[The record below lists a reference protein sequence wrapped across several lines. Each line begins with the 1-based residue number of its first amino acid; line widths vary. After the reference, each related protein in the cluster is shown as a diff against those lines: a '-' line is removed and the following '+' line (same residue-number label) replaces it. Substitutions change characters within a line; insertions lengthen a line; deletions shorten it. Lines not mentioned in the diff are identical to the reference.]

1 MEVAAPET
9 RALGPWPPGQEVRL
23 LVPIIR
29 AQTATALMDVGDA
42 LANRAG
48 TSGEILGLVEIP
60 SGRPDGV
67 AETLTGRRRD
77 LLRWIAATD
86 RSKPGARL
94 AIQMRV
100 VHRVAQGIRE
110 VVYENQTNLIVI
122 EWPGL
127 GTRRPRALGSVLEN
141 LVLDPPADLILV
153 RPDPGRLYVPDRG
166 RILVALRG
174 GHNAQLAAEAAV
186 ALARA
191 HHAEL
196 TLLHV
201 VEGGMEPAARART
214 EGTMRQLAA
223 RLGYRRTATVVRPSP
238 AAAAILKESQAH
250 DVTVIGAHADA
261 THSPVLVGSELA
273 DTVRRLPGTV
283 IIAKCREP

>member
-1 MEVAAPET
+1 MLAPWS
-9 RALGPWPPGQEVRL
+9 AHQEVRL

-42 LANRAG
+42 LASRRG
-48 TSGEILGLVEIP
+48 TSGEILGLVEVP
-60 SGRPDGV
+60 GGHPEGV
-67 AETLTGRRRD
+67 IQTLTARRRD

-86 RSKPGARL
+86 RSKPGAKL

-100 VHRVAQGIRE
+100 VHNVAQGIRE
-110 VVYENQTNLIVI
+110 VVYENQTTLIVI

-153 RPDPGRLYVPDRG
+153 RPDPGRLYVPNRG
-166 RILVALRG
+166 RVLAALRG
-174 GHNAQLAAEAAV
+174 GLNARLAAEAAV
-186 ALARA
+186 AVARA
-191 HHAEL
+191 HKAGL

-201 VEGGMEPAARART
+201 VEGNMT
-214 EGTMRQLAA
+214 EGAAAEAEAALRQLAS
-223 RLGYRRTATVVRPSP
+223 RLSYRRTSTIVRESP
-238 AAAAILKESQAH
+238 ASAAILAESAAH
-250 DVTVIGAHADA
+250 DVTVIGAHAGTA
-261 THSPVLVGSELA
+261 RSVLVGSELA